1 MSKNVIILGAGYGGV
16 SAAKKL
22 HKIFKR
28 NDEVTITLID
38 KNPYHT
44 LLTEIHEV
52 AGNRIEEDAVK
63 VDLDKLFYSTKVNLV
78 KDNITDINLDNKR
91 LKSSENEYSYDYLI
105 MGTGSQPS
113 DCGVEGVKEHTLSLW
128 SIEDALK
135 VKEKIEKSFQK
146 ARMTDNPIER
156 KKLLSFVVC
165 GGGFTGV
172 EMVGELIDWVNEY
185 CKKYNIARSEVELYN
200 VEGLDDILPSLD
212 DKSIK
217 KAKKHLHKNDVRIKT
232 GDFITKIEENKLT
245 LENGDEIEANTIIW
259 ACGIEAS
266 QFAQNAGLETSKAK
280 RVKVNKYLQTE
291 NHPEVYA
298 IGDNSAAPWKDDQ
311 ILPALVEAAQQT
323 GECAADNIAADI
335 KGYEKEEFEPN
346 FHGIMVSIGS
356 KYAVAEVMGMSMKG
370 IPALFMKHM
379 VNMYYRFEIG
389 GIKEGFNFISN
400 YLKEQGSKKGLVAQF
415 FDHISYST
423 RTVFT
428 VLLRIFAGVMWIY
441 EGYTK
446 IRDGWLAS
454 GDYLV
459 SGSTASPIGDYAVDW
474 YVTITENVVFQFP
487 LLFQYLVVLGMIGMG
502 ISLIFGIFTTLGA
515 LGSAGMSINFL
526 LAGQYPHF
534 SSDFPG
540 HFSPLYWMLFG
551 SIALIGSGRSFGLDY
566 YIIPWLKNLI
576 WNRAKGKNK
585 DLQKVVEKTNIEA

>member
-1 MSKNVIILGAGYGGV
+1 MAKNVVILGAGYGGV

-22 HKIFKR
+22 HKLFKK
-28 NDEVTITLID
+28 NEEVTITLID

-63 VDLDKLFYSTKVNLV
+63 VDLDKIFSSTKVNLV
-78 KDNITDINLDNKR
+78 KDDIRDINLDNKT
-91 LKSSENEYSYDYLI
+91 LTSNENQYNYDYLI

-113 DCGVEGVKEHTLSLW
+113 DCGVEGVDEHALSLW
-128 SIEDALK
+128 SIDDALEIKDK
-135 VKEKIEKSFQK
+135 VEKSFQK
-146 ARMTDNPIER
+146 ARMTDNVKER
-156 KKLLSFVVC
+156 KKLLSFAVA

-172 EMVGELIDWVNEY
+172 EMVGELIDWVDEY
-185 CKKYNIARSEVELYN
+185 CKKYKIERNEVELYII
-200 VEGLDDILPSLD
+200 EGLDDILPSLD
-212 DKSIK
+212 AKSTK
-217 KAKKHLHKNDVRIKT
+217 RARKYLQKNNVHIKT
-232 GDFITKIEENKLT
+232 GNFANKLKENKIFLGNEET
-245 LENGDEIEANTIIW
+245 IEANTIIW
-259 ACGIEAS
+259 ACGVEAS
-266 QFAQNAGLETSKAK
+266 KFAQKAGLETSKAQ
-280 RVKVNKYLQTE
+280 RIKVNKYLQTE

-298 IGDNSAAPWKDDQ
+298 VGDNSAALGKDDQ

-323 GECAADNIAADI
+323 GECAAENIAADI
-335 KGYEKEEFEPN
+335 NGTEKEELETN

-370 IPALFMKHM
+370 VPALFMKHM

-389 GIKEGFNFISN
+389 GLKEGFNFISN
-400 YLKEQGSKKGLVAQF
+400 YLKEQGSKKGLVAQL
-415 FDHISYST
+415 FDHISSST
-423 RTVFT
+423 RTIFL
-428 VLLRIFAGVMWIY
+428 VLLRLFAGVMWIY
-441 EGYTK
+441 EGYAK
-446 IRDGWLAS
+446 VRDGWLES

-487 LLFQYLVVLGMIGMG
+487 LLFQYLVVFTMLGIGV
-502 ISLIFGIFTTLGA
+502 SLIFGLFTSLGA
-515 LGSAGMSINFL
+515 LASAGMSINFL

-540 HFSPLYWMLFG
+540 HFSPLYWFLFA

-566 YIIPWLKNLI
+566 YILPWLKNMI
-576 WNRAKGKNK
+576 WKRPKGKNK
-585 DLQKVVEKTNIEA
+585 DLQKVVEKK